1 MPSSVIFNAR
11 GDAIRHNGNFPSLSL
26 VHISVVDGCL
36 SLSSSSLLTWS
47 PSSLIAE
54 IGNLNNDAHLRC
66 SSSSLSLLFIL
77 RTRIY
82 CLGLYG
88 LSADRRVG
96 SKKKKVWWQQSSTWR
111 DGKAWTKKS
120 GIRKWVEERGTLSR
134 MVQWWKY
141 FMIPYIFDTGVRSYI
156 WTH

>member
-66 SSSSLSLLFIL
+66 SSFLSLLFIL
-77 RTRIY
+77 RTRYI
-82 CLGLYG
+82 LPRIIWSET

-111 DGKAWTKKS
+111 DGKAWTKKR
-120 GIRKWVEERGTLSR
+120 GIRKWVEERGSLSR
-134 MVQWWKY
+134 MLYGSMMK
-141 FMIPYIFDTGVRSYI
+141 IFYDTLHFWYRC
-156 WTH
+156 T